1 MKDTLKGKMLKG
13 KTLEN
18 NVYNI
23 NQICVDF

>member
-23 NQICVDF
+23 NPICVDF